1 MAELGKYNTLVINRF
16 VDFGAF
22 LDDGEEGEILI
33 PSKYLSGDEKE
44 GDTIDV
50 FYYLDSEERPVATT
64 ETPAAEAD
72 EIGVMTV
79 GHVNDFGAFMEWGIT
94 KNLFVPFQEQQ
105 TKLIPGE
112 KHLVYVYVDPLTY
125 RLVGSTRLKNHI
137 DTESDAYEV
146 GQEVRLLVYR
156 STPIGIEAVINE
168 KSLGML
174 YKNEV
179 FTDLSVGDSII
190 GYIKN
195 IREDGKIDLSL
206 QTQGYEHVED
216 FSDILLRY
224 IKDQGGKI
232 NIHDKSDPELIH
244 NTFGVSKKVFK
255 KAVGKLYKEK
265 KITLLDNGLQSVI

>member
-44 GDTIDV
+44 GDPIDV

-232 NIHDKSDPELIH
+232 NIHDKSDPELIR